1 MEMYARPRVNVQVE
15 RGSTFMFTHDLPY
28 IAYISFA
35 RKTITCV
42 RRKNYAAVEIH
53 QNSIGLFTVYSQG
66 SDFFG

>member
-1 MEMYARPRVNVQVE
+1 MNVQVE

-35 RKTITCV
+35 RKKITCV
-42 RRKNYAAVEIH
+42 RRKNYAAVKIH
-53 QNSIGLFTVYSQG
+53 HNSIGLFNYVYPQG